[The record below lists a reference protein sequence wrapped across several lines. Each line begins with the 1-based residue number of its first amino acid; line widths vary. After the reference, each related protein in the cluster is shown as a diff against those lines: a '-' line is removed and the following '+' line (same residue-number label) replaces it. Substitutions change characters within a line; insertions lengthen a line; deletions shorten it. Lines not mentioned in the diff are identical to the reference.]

1 MKDSKTTHREDSIGL
16 IDVVRVLSRGKWWLI
31 GITTL
36 SVALGAAYCLVASPW
51 YRAEVLLKLADTKST
66 QGLSSQLGA
75 LGGLASLAG
84 ITVGNT
90 TSSEPIAVLTSR
102 EFMGEFIR
110 DQDLLPLFFPSKWD
124 ASAHRWKAS
133 VAEDQPDLRDGTR
146 YFAKKVV
153 HVVEDRKTS
162 LITLTIDWKD
172 PVKAAEWANL
182 LVARLNENMRL
193 RAAGEAQS
201 NVNYL
206 KQEMAS
212 SSLVPLQESIGRLL
226 ETELQRL
233 MLASLS
239 KEYAF
244 RIIDHAQVPKWR
256 YRPLP
261 LLIVPGAL
269 VVGLT
274 ISVFFLLGQDALRRY
289 RSGLA
294 LPPVGSN

>member
-1 MKDSKTTHREDSIGL
+1 MTDNISAHREGSIGL
-16 IDVVRVLSRGKWWLI
+16 IEIIRVLSRGRWWLI
-31 GITTL
+31 GITTI
-36 SVALGAAYCLVASPW
+36 SVALGAAYCLAVKPW
-51 YRAEVLLKLADTKST
+51 YRADVLLKLADTKST
-66 QGLSSQLGA
+66 QGLSSSLGA

-102 EFMGEFIR
+102 EFVGDFIK
-110 DQDLLPLFFPSKWD
+110 DQDLLPLFFPGKWD
-124 ASAHRWKAS
+124 ASAHRWKTSA
-133 VAEDQPDLRDGTR
+133 VEDQPDVRDGVR
-146 YFAKKVV
+146 YFEKKIV

-162 LITLTIDWKD
+162 LITLSIDWKD
-172 PVKAAEWANL
+172 PVKAAEWANV
-182 LVARLNENMRL
+182 LVARVNENMRL

-206 KQEMAS
+206 KHEMATS
-212 SSLVPLQESIGRLL
+212 NLVPLQESIGRLL

-261 LLIVPGAL
+261 LVVIPGAFVL
-269 VVGLT
+269 GLAL
-274 ISVFFLLGQDALRRY
+274 SVIFLLGRDAVKRY
-289 RSGLA
+289 RSA
-294 LPPVGSN
+294 LPPPRDGS